1 MPMTQVSDALA
12 GFPRATLVTAQ
23 TPVEHLAR
31 LSGHLGIDLWIKRDD
46 LTGLGMGGNKI
57 RQLEYYL
64 GAALAEQAD
73 VILITGAVQSNF
85 VRSAAAAA
93 AKCGLGAILQLEE
106 RVPDMGPEY
115 YRSGNVFL
123 GNLLG
128 AEHMRYDQG
137 EDETGADNALRAR
150 AAQLIDDGRRPF
162 VIPLGLDNKPL
173 GALGYINAASE
184 IVGQAPEFDAIVVA
198 SGSGATHSGLLAG
211 LRALGVQTPVNGICV
226 RRDSDQQFAR
236 VNTLMGKIA
245 ALVPGLA
252 PVAQTDVLTWD
263 GALAPGYG
271 QVGRR
276 TAEAMTMMARYE
288 GLFLDPVYTAK
299 TFAGV
304 LDLLEEGKIRP
315 GMRVLF
321 VHTGGQPA
329 LFAYQAEIEASLAD
343 GG

>member
-1 MPMTQVSDALA
+1 MTSVSDALTA
-12 GFPRATLVTAQ
+12 FPRAKLVTGA
-23 TPVEHLAR
+23 TPLDHLTR
-31 LSGHLGIDLWIKRDD
+31 LSTHLGIDLWIKRDD

-64 GAALAEQAD
+64 GAALAQNSD

-93 AKCGLGAILQLEE
+93 AKCGMDSVLQLEE
-106 RVPDMGPEY
+106 RVPGMGPEY

-128 AEHMRYDQG
+128 AEHMRFSEG
-137 EDETGADNALRAR
+137 EDEVGADNALRSR
-150 AAQLIDDGRRPF
+150 AAQLSQEGRRPF

-184 IVGQAPEFDAIVVA
+184 IVNQAPEFDAIVVA

-211 LRALGVQTPVNGICV
+211 LRAHGVKTPVHGICV
-226 RRDSDQQFAR
+226 RRDSEQQSAR
-236 VNTLMGKIA
+236 MSVLMNKIA
-245 ALVPGLA
+245 ALVPDLSVV
-252 PVAQTDVLTWD
+252 PDTDILTWD

-271 QVGRR
+271 QVGPQ
-276 TAEAMTMMARYE
+276 TAKAMSLMAKYE
-288 GLFLDPVYTAK
+288 GLFVDPVYTGK
-299 TFAGV
+299 SFAGV
-304 LDLLEEGKIRP
+304 LGLLDEGAITQ

-329 LFAYQAEIEASLAD
+329 LFAYQAEIEAALAAD
-343 GG
+343 

>member
-1 MPMTQVSDALA
+1 VTGNLDALA
-12 GFPRATLVTAQ
+12 AFPKARLVLAP
-23 TPVEHLAR
+23 TPVEHLSR
-31 LSGHLGIDLWIKRDD
+31 LSEHLGIEFWIKRDD

-57 RQLEYYL
+57 RQLEYYI
-64 GAALAEQAD
+64 GAALADDAD

-93 AKCGLGAILQLEE
+93 AKYGLKSILQLEE
-106 RVPDMGPEY
+106 RVPGMGPDY

-123 GNLLG
+123 GQLLG
-128 AEHMRYDQG
+128 AEHMHYGDG

-150 AAQLIDDGRRPF
+150 AAQLRDEGHRPY

-184 IVGQAPEFDAIVVA
+184 IVDQAPEFDAIVVA

-211 LRALGVQTPVNGICV
+211 LRAHGVKTPVHGICV
-226 RRDSDQQFAR
+226 RRDSDQQTAR
-236 VNTLMGKIA
+236 MNTLMGKTGD
-245 ALVPGLA
+245 LVPGFP
-252 PVAQTDVLTWD
+252 PVPKSDVLTWD

-271 QVGRR
+271 QVGPQ
-276 TAEAMTMMARYE
+276 TAQAISLMARFE
-288 GLFLDPVYTAK
+288 GLFLDPVYTGK
-299 TFAGV
+299 SFAGV
-304 LDLLEEGKIRP
+304 LGLLDEGTITP

-329 LFAYQAEIEASLAD
+329 LFAYQREIEASLVR
-343 GG
+343 GS